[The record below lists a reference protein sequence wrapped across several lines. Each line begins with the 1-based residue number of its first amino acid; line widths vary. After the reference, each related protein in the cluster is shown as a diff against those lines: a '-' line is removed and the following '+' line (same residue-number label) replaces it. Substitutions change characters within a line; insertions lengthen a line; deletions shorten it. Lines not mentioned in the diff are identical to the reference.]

1 MRVLCWGTYDTG
13 KPRARL
19 LLEGLRLQGVEV
31 MQCHV
36 DIWRGVQDKSQVRG
50 LWQRLGIAARWLSA
64 YPRLAWQLARA
75 PRPDV
80 LLIGFPGVLDILIA
94 APIARMR
101 GIPLCWDMFMSI
113 YDTVVEDRQLLRR
126 NDLLAKFLHA
136 VEGFALRRADL
147 VFLDTQAHARRV
159 ESLFGLKS
167 GSAHAVWV
175 GVETEHFH
183 IEPAVAQK
191 SNATVAPSPLK
202 VLFYGQFIPLHGI
215 ETIVQAARLTRD
227 EPIEW
232 NLIGKGQEAGRI
244 QALLAEQ
251 PLANLR
257 WDSWVDYE
265 KLHQRIAEAD
275 VCLGIF
281 GKSKKAA
288 SVIPNKV
295 FQIVAM
301 GRPLITRDSP
311 AIREMLENAYPC
323 VRLIPAADP
332 SALANAVRDHARQGR
347 SSIRCHTAL
356 DGKLDAAAI
365 GRQCITLL
373 TSHLGLEA

>member
-1 MRVLCWGTYDTG
+1 MRVLFWGTYDTG
-13 KPRARL
+13 KPRSRL

-31 MQCHV
+31 TQCHV
-36 DIWRGVQDKSQVRG
+36 DIWRGVEDKSQVRG
-50 LWQRLGIAARWLSA
+50 LWRRLGIASRWLLA

-80 LLIGFPGVLDILIA
+80 LLIGFPGVLDMLIA

-113 YDTVVEDRQLLRR
+113 YDTVVEDRRLLRR
-126 NDLLAKFLHA
+126 NGLPAVLLHA
-136 VEGFALRRADL
+136 LEGFALRRADL
-147 VFLDTQAHARRV
+147 VFLDTLAHARRV

-167 GSAHAVWV
+167 GSTHAVWV

-183 IEPAVAQK
+183 IEPVVVR
-191 SNATVAPSPLK
+191 NAPAGIDQSPLQ

-251 PLANLR
+251 PLANLH

-265 KLHQRIAEAD
+265 QLHRRIAEAD

-281 GKSKKAA
+281 GTSKKAA

-301 GRPLITRDSP
+301 GRPLITSDSP
-311 AIREMLENAYPC
+311 AIREMLIHSPPCGTWCRLPILKLWPTPYVLLHGTAATVHPVMPHFATVSVPGPSGDNA
-323 VRLIPAADP
+323 RP
-332 SALANAVRDHARQGR
+332 S
-347 SSIRCHTAL
+347 
-356 DGKLDAAAI
+356 
-365 GRQCITLL
+365 
-373 TSHLGLEA
+373 

>member
-13 KPRARL
+13 KPRVRL
-19 LLEGLRLQGVEV
+19 LHEGLRLQGVEV

-36 DIWRGVQDKSQVRG
+36 DIWRGVEDKSQVRG
-50 LWQRLGIAARWLSA
+50 FWQQLGIAARWLLA

-75 PRPDV
+75 PRPDA
-80 LLIGFPGVLDILIA
+80 LLIDFPGLLDMLIA

-126 NDLLAKFLHA
+126 GGLPATLLHA
-136 VEGFALRRADL
+136 LESFALRRADL

-167 GSAHAVWV
+167 GSIHAVWV

-183 IEPAVAQK
+183 IEPVVVRNVPAGIDQ
-191 SNATVAPSPLK
+191 SPLQ

-257 WDSWVDYE
+257 WDSWVNYE
-265 KLHQRIAEAD
+265 QLNQRIAEAD

-281 GKSKKAA
+281 GKSEKAA

-311 AIREMLENAYPC
+311 AIREMLENMHPC

-356 DGKLDAAAI
+356 EGKLDAAAI
-365 GRQCITLL
+365 GRQCIALL